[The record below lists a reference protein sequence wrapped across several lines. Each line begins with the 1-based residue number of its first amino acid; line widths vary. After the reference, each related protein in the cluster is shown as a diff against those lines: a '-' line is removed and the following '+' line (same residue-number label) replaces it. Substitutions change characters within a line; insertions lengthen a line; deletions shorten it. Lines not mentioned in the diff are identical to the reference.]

1 MRIVKYIFF
10 TFAISEIIFI
20 CSFWD
25 KNFKGLDCAKDR
37 LLQVDRVEIT
47 SDRSSTS
54 QIFFKT
60 GYIEYLAIFTRKRL
74 CWDFFLTLIWVGFL
88 GVRFE
93 VQGVGVKLPPP
104 PCSFRKYTFQ
114 CLGPLNFADASI
126 FLQKNQRFLSEK
138 VPLLKAIV

>member
-20 CSFWD
+20 CSFWN

-93 VQGVGVKLPPP
+93 VQGVGVKLNPPSP
-104 PCSFRKYTFQ
+104 PLSKTCQNYARNFKFDTKVHTRMQFQ
-114 CLGPLNFADASI
+114 KIYLL
-126 FLQKNQRFLSEK
+126 
-138 VPLLKAIV
+138 VPRHS